1 MRRMVVLLVGPNSL
15 LWRVSMTDEEIPRG
29 LDHLMEQ
36 NATELPF
43 LAAYGAEMD
52 GASIDVEALF
62 TGVEAFLSSRRIE
75 FTINDDCIT
84 YNATSITKHEEGL
97 LIEIEH
103 AHLPLVHS
111 DLDRVGFFQGTLH
124 GDKSKLSVILQ
135 MWGSEHRRFL
145 ERLVEFTT
153 A

>member
-1 MRRMVVLLVGPNSL
+1 MDALLVGPNSL
-15 LWRVSMTDEEIPRG
+15 QWRVSMTDEEIPRG

-36 NATELPF
+36 NATDLPF

-52 GASIDVEALF
+52 GAAIDVEALF

-75 FTINDDCIT
+75 FTINDDCIN
-84 YNATSITKHEEGL
+84 YDATSITKHEEGL

-103 AHLPLVHS
+103 DHLPLVHS

-135 MWGSEHRRFL
+135 MCGSEHRRFL

>member
-1 MRRMVVLLVGPNSL
+1 MAELLVGPNSL
-15 LWRVSMTDEEIPRG
+15 QWRVSMTDEEIPRG

-36 NATELPF
+36 NATDLPF
-43 LAAYGAEMD
+43 LASYGAEMD
-52 GASIDVEALF
+52 GAAIDVEALF

-75 FTINDDCIT
+75 FTINDDCIA
-84 YNATSITKHEEGL
+84 YDATSISKHEEGL

-103 AHLPLVHS
+103 DHLPLVHS

>member
-1 MRRMVVLLVGPNSL
+1 MQPMDALLVGPNSL
-15 LWRVSMTDEEIPRG
+15 QWRVSMTDEEIPRG

-36 NATELPF
+36 NATDLPF
-43 LAAYGAEMD
+43 LASYGAEMD

-62 TGVEAFLSSRRIE
+62 TGVEAFFSSRRVE
-75 FTINDDCIT
+75 FEVDEDSIT
-84 YNATSITKHEEGL
+84 YHATSITKHEEGL
-97 LIEIEH
+97 LITIEVE
-103 AHLPLVHS
+103 HLPLVHS
-111 DLDRVGFFQGTLH
+111 DLDRVGFIEGRLNE
-124 GDKSKLSVILQ
+124 DRSSLSVILQ

>member
-1 MRRMVVLLVGPNSL
+1 MQPMDALLVGPNSL
-15 LWRVSMTDEEIPRG
+15 QWRVSMTDEEIPRG

-36 NATELPF
+36 NATDLPF
-43 LAAYGAEMD
+43 LASYGAEMD

-62 TGVEAFLSSRRIE
+62 SGVEAFLSSRRVE
-75 FTINDDCIT
+75 FEVHEDSIT
-84 YNATSITKHEEGL
+84 YHATRISKHEEGL
-97 LIEIEH
+97 LITIELE
-103 AHLPLVHS
+103 HLPLVHS
-111 DLDRVGFFQGTLH
+111 DLDRVGFIEGRLNEDRS
-124 GDKSKLSVILQ
+124 GLSVILQ

>member
-1 MRRMVVLLVGPNSL
+1 MQAMDALLVGRNSL

-36 NATELPF
+36 NATDLPF
-43 LAAYGAEMD
+43 LASYGAEMD
-52 GASIDVEALF
+52 GMDIDVEALF
-62 TGVEAFLSSRRIE
+62 SGVEAFLASRRVDFE
-75 FTINDDCIT
+75 INDDSIT
-84 YNATSITKHEEGL
+84 YHATRITKHEEGL
-97 LIEIEH
+97 LINIEH
-103 AHLPLVHS
+103 DHLPLVHS
-111 DLDRVGFFQGTLH
+111 DLDRVGFAEGRLN
-124 GDKSKLSVILQ
+124 DDRSSLSVILQ

>member
-1 MRRMVVLLVGPNSL
+1 MAELLVGPNSL
-15 LWRVSMTDEEIPRG
+15 QWRVSMTDEEIPRG

-36 NATELPF
+36 NATDLPF
-43 LAAYGAEMD
+43 LASYGAEMD
-52 GASIDVEALF
+52 GAAIDVEALF

-75 FTINDDCIT
+75 FTINDDCIA
-84 YNATSITKHEEGL
+84 YDATSISKHEEGL

-103 AHLPLVHS
+103 DHLPLVHS
-111 DLDRVGFFQGTLH
+111 DLDRVGFFQGPLH
-124 GDKSKLSVILQ
+124 GDTSNFSVILQ

>member
-1 MRRMVVLLVGPNSL
+1 MQPMDALLVGPNSL
-15 LWRVSMTDEEIPRG
+15 QWRVSMTDEEIPRG

-36 NATELPF
+36 NATDLPF
-43 LAAYGAEMD
+43 LASYGAEMD

-62 TGVEAFLSSRRIE
+62 TGVEAFLSSRRVE
-75 FTINDDCIT
+75 FEGNEDSIT
-84 YNATSITKHEEGL
+84 YHATRIIKHEEGL
-97 LIEIEH
+97 LITIELE
-103 AHLPLVHS
+103 HLPLVHS
-111 DLDRVGFFQGTLH
+111 DLDRVGFIEGRLNEDRS
-124 GDKSKLSVILQ
+124 GLSVILQ

>member
-1 MRRMVVLLVGPNSL
+1 MQPMDALLVGPNSL
-15 LWRVSMTDEEIPRG
+15 QWRVSMTDEEIPRG

-43 LAAYGAEMD
+43 LASYGAEMD

-62 TGVEAFLSSRRIE
+62 SGVEAFLSSRRVE
-75 FTINDDCIT
+75 FEVNEDSIT
-84 YNATSITKHEEGL
+84 YHATRITKHEEGL
-97 LIEIEH
+97 LIMIELE
-103 AHLPLVHS
+103 HLPLVHS
-111 DLDRVGFFQGTLH
+111 DLDRVGFIEGRLNEDRS
-124 GDKSKLSVILQ
+124 GLSVILQ

>member
-1 MRRMVVLLVGPNSL
+1 
-15 LWRVSMTDEEIPRG
+15 MTDEEIPRG